1 MIRFR
6 FRRSQWLIALILM
19 LVAFSLMGHFVTD
32 ATCAPSD
39 TLHQCL
45 AKRVNGAEPLAACC
59 TLHTCFLLPYASIV
73 FGLSAFTFTL
83 HALDLVFFTHYL
95 SPPLH
100 PPDVPFRLA

>member
-1 MIRFR
+1 MRP
-6 FRRSQWLIALILM
+6 QPVLLAWLIALILI

-59 TLHTCFLLPYASIV
+59 TLHTCFLLPYVSIV

-100 PPDVPFRLA
+100 PPNLSPRLA